1 MHAAPWINIH
11 AEDSQLYLL
20 VVTGSAVLSVPPN
33 IFSSVYIICVNST
46 RPSPCKQTGLL
57 NKQLSILDVA
67 TPGSNF
73 YKSKIKILPL
83 TDHFLKADKRLQNH
97 KYFSCPYV
105 HVSLFCFDQELCM
118 AEGAPLPSPGVPAPS
133 LEY

>member
-20 VVTGSAVLSVPPN
+20 VVTASAVLFVPPN
-33 IFSSVYIICVNST
+33 IFSSVYIICVNIT

-83 TDHFLKADKRLQNH
+83 TDHFLKQIRGCKTINISHAH
-97 KYFSCPYV
+97 MFM
-105 HVSLFCFDQELCM
+105 SLSSALTKSFAWLKLHHCLVQESQHL
-118 AEGAPLPSPGVPAPS
+118 L
-133 LEY
+133 